1 MKTAYYALFAAA
13 LTLAA
18 CSASPMRQ
26 SVDTARPHL
35 KITVVFNPEMYQSMM
50 FKKMYPT
57 YAVWVE
63 DQKTGEVKTVYITGK
78 AGKGKWIMADER
90 PSSVPVWY
98 GAAKGE
104 KKGPSAEIDGITS
117 ATPSGKMVT
126 HLWQVP
132 DAMAGKAL
140 TVYIEGNVSFD
151 YNEFYRK
158 DAPAG
163 DPGYSDVNGQ
173 PSLVWKAVVQ
183 TGLKPVELKP
193 AIAGHG
199 HVLGANH
206 GIDPDLSKI
215 TTAKE
220 IFKYLEITYIPGAK

>member
-18 CSASPMRQ
+18 CSAPPMRQ

-173 PSLVWKAVVQ
+173 PSLVWRARIDTSKGQGSV
-183 TGLKPVELKP
+183 TPVL
-193 AIAGHG
+193 AGHG
-199 HVLGANH
+199 EVLGRDHRINE
-206 GIDPDLSKI
+206 DLAGI
-215 TTAKE
+215 TTARGL
-220 IFKYLEITYIPGAK
+220 FHYIKVVYEPER